1 MKSLIVIAA
10 VIALAGCEETQS
22 SPDMSLQDRKPS
34 ADNTK
39 LNDRDRA
46 LPTLTPIDQGENA
59 VDRGI
64 TQQVRQDV
72 VKNDGLSMTAK
83 NVKIITIDG
92 VVTLRGPVKSE
103 EERQLVG
110 SLAQTAAGV
119 KRVDNQLEIAP
130 E

>member
-1 MKSLIVIAA
+1 MKTLIVIAA

-22 SPDMSLQDRKPS
+22 APDNTLVDRKPA

-39 LNDRDRA
+39 LNERDRA
-46 LPTLTPIDQGENA
+46 LPTLTPFDQAENA

-72 VKNDGLSMTAK
+72 VKDEALSMTAK
-83 NVKIITIDG
+83 NIKIITIDG
-92 VVTLRGPVKSE
+92 VVTLRGPVKTE
-103 EERQLVG
+103 QERQAVAAI
-110 SLAQTAAGV
+110 AQRVSGV